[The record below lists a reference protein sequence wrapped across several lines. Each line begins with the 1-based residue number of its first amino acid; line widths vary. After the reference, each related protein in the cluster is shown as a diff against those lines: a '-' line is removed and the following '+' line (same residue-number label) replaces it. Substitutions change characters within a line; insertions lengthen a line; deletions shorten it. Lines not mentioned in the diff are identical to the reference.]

1 MGIYIQQD
9 DYTILKQNIL
19 PKYVKLDVLDFSM
32 NTLDEISGD
41 LINMS
46 VSIDANSDLRRSCQV
61 SLVVKE
67 SKYAIQS
74 GGRIWID
81 RYVRPWVGYE
91 NIHTH
96 KIQWYNQGV
105 FIINAPTYKY
115 DATTNT
121 LSFEGLDLMSQLTG
135 IRNGQLEGLETIIP
149 QGSNVR
155 EAIISTLSQLGNF
168 NKYIIDNCKYSNG
181 VIQDVPNDIQINQ
194 GGTVYDILK
203 ALRDI
208 LPSYEIFFDNTGTFI
223 YQQIPTGQHEAVILD
238 DDILGQIVTDE
249 SIDVDFEQVKNIV
262 EVWGY
267 THDLN
272 YIATSASIDSNN
284 ITLEVSAMKTLSEN
298 VPIGFK
304 LDENV
309 SGNINVAILGGQEA
323 NSYTV
328 EDITGQPY
336 GDLIYGG
343 GFIKTDTIE
352 PYNWGP
358 AHHLNSEY
366 YLCRIHFNF
375 NEDTSVPFV
384 INYRNQTGNKIFGI
398 SKTDVSFENGID
410 LSNCQK
416 WTTIGETSADEILG
430 AYLYPTLPSGE
441 HFVDVFLTTPTY
453 GDNDIYYFQIASSNI
468 KYSTGA
474 KTDFYPLTIQSGTTS
489 IDLQKDTLYLISWNG
504 TNWTFLGHQQ
514 AQAIAKDTNPNSP
527 FCTTTNNSLYNIR
540 LVLYGGEYDNIYTD
554 ELAQQRADYEL
565 WKRTRLE
572 DSINLSCVPI
582 PWLDVNQV
590 VNYTPHNSNESH
602 QYIIKSISTEYGDS
616 ATQTINMIR
625 YYPLYPDI

>member
-46 VSIDANSDLRRSCQV
+46 VSIDANSDLRRNCQV

-155 EAIISTLSQLGNF
+155 EALISTLSQLGNF

-262 EVWGY
+262 EVWGK
-267 THDLN
+267 THD
-272 YIATSASIDSNN
+272 IDY
-284 ITLEVSAMKTLSEN
+284 VAEN
-298 VPIGFK
+298 VVIDNNDIELTVPAIEELPENKLIGFTPNEI
-304 LDENV
+304 LNGEVNV
-309 SGNINVAILGGQEA
+309 KVVGKQTKGTYTIKDVQGVA
-323 NSYTV
+323 
-328 EDITGQPY
+328 Y
-336 GDLIYGG
+336 GTLTYGG
-343 GFIKTDTIE
+343 GFVKAGVDN
-352 PYNWGP
+352 PYKWLPINLESGK
-358 AHHLNSEY
+358 Y
-366 YLCRIHFNF
+366 YLCRIYFNF
-375 NEDTSVPFV
+375 AETTEVGFTL
-384 INYRNQTGNKIFGI
+384 NYKNQVDGKWFGV
-398 SKTDVSFENGID
+398 SNVDVSFAEGINT
-410 LSNCQK
+410 SNCSV
-416 WTTIGETSADEILG
+416 WTGIPIVDTTHSAGLG
-430 AYLYPTLPSGE
+430 SVSVPSGE
-441 HFVDVFLTTPTY
+441 HFVDVFLAANTFTEGDYYDFEVESIPY
-453 GDNDIYYFQIASSNI
+453 FNGIDGNYYPLVMQSGDNF
-468 KYSTGA
+468 
-474 KTDFYPLTIQSGTTS
+474 IQ
-489 IDLQKDTLYLISWNG
+489 LKKDVLYLISWNN
-504 TNWTFLGHQQ
+504 TNKTWIFVGHQQ
-514 AQAIAKDTNPNSP
+514 AQAVAKDTNPNSP
-527 FCTTTNNSLYNIR
+527 FCTTINNSLYNIR

>member
-61 SLVVKE
+61 SLLAKE

-96 KIQWYNQGV
+96 EIQWYNQGV

-155 EAIISTLSQLGNF
+155 EALISTLSQLGNF

-249 SIDVDFEQVKNIV
+249 SVDVDFENVKNII
-262 EVWGY
+262 EVWGK
-267 THDLN
+267 THD
-272 YIATSASIDSNN
+272 IDY
-284 ITLEVSAMKTLSEN
+284 VAEN
-298 VPIGFK
+298 VVIDNNDIELTVPAIEGLPENKLIGFTPNEV
-304 LDENV
+304 LNGEVNV
-309 SGNINVAILGGQEA
+309 KVIGKQTKGTYTIKDIQGVA
-323 NSYTV
+323 
-328 EDITGQPY
+328 Y
-336 GDLIYGG
+336 GALNYGG
-343 GFIKTDTIE
+343 GFVKAGVDN
-352 PYNWGP
+352 PYKWLPINLENGT
-358 AHHLNSEY
+358 Y
-366 YLCRIHFNF
+366 YLCRIYFNF
-375 NEDTSVPFV
+375 TDATSVSFAL
-384 INYRNQTGNKIFGI
+384 NYKNQVGGKWFGI
-398 SKTDVSFENGID
+398 SYTDVSFAEGID
-410 LSNCQK
+410 TSNCAIYYSIPNRD
-416 WTTIGETSADEILG
+416 TVDNRNFGSIYI
-430 AYLYPTLPSGE
+430 PSGE
-441 HFVDVFLTTPTY
+441 HFVDVFLTVNTFTVGDYYDFEVEPIPY
-453 GDNDIYYFQIASSNI
+453 FNGIDENYYPLVMQSGDNF
-468 KYSTGA
+468 
-474 KTDFYPLTIQSGTTS
+474 IQ
-489 IDLQKDTLYLISWNG
+489 LKKDVLYLISWNN
-504 TNWTFLGHQQ
+504 TSKTWIFVGHQQ
-514 AQAIAKDTNPNSP
+514 AQAVAKDTNPNSP

>member
-155 EAIISTLSQLGNF
+155 EALISTLSQLGNF

-181 VIQDVPNDIQINQ
+181 MIQDVPNDIQINQ

-223 YQQIPTGQHEAVILD
+223 YQQIPTGQYEAVILD

-249 SIDVDFEQVKNIV
+249 SVDVDFENVKNII
-262 EVWGY
+262 EVWGK
-267 THDLN
+267 THD
-272 YIATSASIDSNN
+272 IDY
-284 ITLEVSAMKTLSEN
+284 VAEN
-298 VPIGFK
+298 VVIDNNDIELTVPAIEGLPENKLIGFTPNEV
-304 LDENV
+304 LNGEVNV
-309 SGNINVAILGGQEA
+309 KVIGKQ
-323 NSYTV
+323 
-328 EDITGQPY
+328 
-336 GDLIYGG
+336 
-343 GFIKTDTIE
+343 
-352 PYNWGP
+352 
-358 AHHLNSEY
+358 
-366 YLCRIHFNF
+366 NF
-375 NEDTSVPFV
+375 
-384 INYRNQTGNKIFGI
+384 
-398 SKTDVSFENGID
+398 NGID
-410 LSNCQK
+410 GN
-416 WTTIGETSADEILG
+416 
-430 AYLYPTLPSGE
+430 YYPLVMQS
-441 HFVDVFLTTPTY
+441 
-453 GDNDIYYFQIASSNI
+453 GDNF
-468 KYSTGA
+468 
-474 KTDFYPLTIQSGTTS
+474 IQ
-489 IDLQKDTLYLISWNG
+489 LKKDVLYLISWNN
-504 TNWTFLGHQQ
+504 TNKTWIFVGHQQ
-514 AQAIAKDTNPNSP
+514 AQAVAKDTNPNSP
-527 FCTTTNNSLYNIR
+527 FCTTINNSLYNIR

>member
-155 EAIISTLSQLGNF
+155 EALISTLSQLGNF

-249 SIDVDFEQVKNIV
+249 SVDVDFENVKNII
-262 EVWGY
+262 EVWGK
-267 THDLN
+267 THD
-272 YIATSASIDSNN
+272 IDYVAENVVIDNNN
-284 ITLEVSAMKTLSEN
+284 IELTVPAIEGLPEN
-298 VPIGFK
+298 KLIGFTPNEI
-304 LDENV
+304 LNGEVNV
-309 SGNINVAILGGQEA
+309 KVIGKQTKGTYTIKDVQGVA
-323 NSYTV
+323 
-328 EDITGQPY
+328 Y
-336 GDLIYGG
+336 GALTYGG
-343 GFIKTDTIE
+343 GFVKTGADN
-352 PYNWGP
+352 PYKWLPIN
-358 AHHLNSEY
+358 LENSKY
-366 YLCRIHFNF
+366 YLCRIYFNF
-375 NEDTSVPFV
+375 AETTEVGFTLS
-384 INYRNQTGNKIFGI
+384 YKNQNNGKLFGV
-398 SKTDVSFENGID
+398 SNVDVSFAEGINT
-410 LSNCQK
+410 SNCSVY
-416 WTTIGETSADEILG
+416 TGIPIGDTLHSVSLG
-430 AYLYPTLPSGE
+430 PVTVPSGE
-441 HFVDVFLTTPTY
+441 HFVDVFLTMNTFTEGDYYDFEVESIPY
-453 GDNDIYYFQIASSNI
+453 FNGIDGNYYPLVMQSGDNF
-468 KYSTGA
+468 
-474 KTDFYPLTIQSGTTS
+474 IQ
-489 IDLQKDTLYLISWNG
+489 LKKDVLYLISWNN
-504 TNWTFLGHQQ
+504 TNKTWIFVGHQQ
-514 AQAIAKDTNPNSP
+514 AQAVAKDTNPNSP
-527 FCTTTNNSLYNIR
+527 FCTTINNSLYNIR